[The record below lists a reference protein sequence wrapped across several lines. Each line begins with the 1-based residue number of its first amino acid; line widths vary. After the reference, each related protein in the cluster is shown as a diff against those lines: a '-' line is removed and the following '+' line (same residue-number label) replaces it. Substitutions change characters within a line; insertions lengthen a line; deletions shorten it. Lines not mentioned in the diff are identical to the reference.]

1 MNYLRWDQELVGRGA
16 EEGGWKDNGAC
27 DMKVLRRLEEKMRK
41 KGRVEGDEKGGESS
55 KTHATRKCPD
65 VSNVMYVNLENIY
78 KIK

>member
-1 MNYLRWDQELVGRGA
+1 
-16 EEGGWKDNGAC
+16 
-27 DMKVLRRLEEKMRK
+27 MKVLRRLEEKIQK

-65 VSNVMYVNLENIY
+65 VSNVIYVNLENIY